1 MNSIEDDSTSF
12 ISIEKNNVKNK
23 INNFKNIKSKY
34 YPKPKNKFQTQS
46 SENVPSS
53 QLSLNPSF
61 STKIILPNNIS
72 KIKSIENYKINDN
85 QNKSF
90 MITIKKQTQHQ
101 NKKQPKNE
109 NIEGNIEIDDTDEFS
124 DIKFNIKV
132 NKPKLPFHDKNYY
145 NNSFDINDTEKN
157 APSVSRNILDNLQK
171 KKPND
176 KSQQMERNNCHK
188 IYRNKSCTFENNNL
202 IKFRLNQ
209 NISILNSKIDML
221 KTLIKAR
228 NKQILSFQV
237 FFEKNN
243 LHKKIKKNYLFSDK
257 KAAEL
262 KKDIFNL
269 KMKKLKCEEKYI
281 NKNISEKEINN
292 ENILYKA
299 KKAELIDKI
308 LDMKLLILNAKTKS
322 KSNASTSRKNEFNT
336 HNTNSNYAEENTII
350 NDSNFFDNEENFSFI
365 DSRNNNCKKN
375 NIINQNEDE
384 DFFQLDNKINCIK
397 NKNVK
402 DYFIPRFLIEIK
414 TSTHL
419 SGNQINFHP
428 NSNFNILINS
438 NKPK

>member
-23 INNFKNIKSKY
+23 INSFKNIKSKY
-34 YPKPKNKFQTQS
+34 NPKSKNKFQTQI
-46 SENVPSS
+46 SEKKPNS
-53 QLSLNPSF
+53 QLNLNPSF

-85 QNKSF
+85 KNKSF
-90 MITIKKQTQHQ
+90 MITIKKQAQHQ

-124 DIKFNIKV
+124 DIKFNINV

-145 NNSFDINDTEKN
+145 NNSFDDNETEKN
-157 APSVSRNILDNLQK
+157 TPSVSKNILDNLLK
-171 KKPND
+171 KNPND
-176 KSQQMERNNCHK
+176 KSQEIKRNNCHK
-188 IYRNKSCTFENNNL
+188 IYRNKSCCFENNNL

-209 NISILNSKIDML
+209 NISILKSKIDML

-243 LHKKIKKNYLFSDK
+243 FHKKIKKNYLFSDK
-257 KAAEL
+257 RAAEM
-262 KKDIFNL
+262 KKNIFNL
-269 KMKKLKCEEKYI
+269 KMIKLKCEEIYI
-281 NKNISEKEINN
+281 NKKISEKEINN
-292 ENILYKA
+292 ENNLHKA

-308 LDMKLLILNAKTKS
+308 LNYKLLLLNEKT
-322 KSNASTSRKNEFNT
+322 NANTNITKKNEINI
-336 HNTNSNYAEENTII
+336 HNSSSNYFEENTII
-350 NDSNFFDNEENFSFI
+350 NDSNFFGDEENFNFI
-365 DSRNNNCKKN
+365 DTRNSNYKKN

-384 DFFQLDNKINCIK
+384 DFFQLNNKINCIK
-397 NKNVK
+397 NKKVK
-402 DYFIPRFLIEIK
+402 DYFVPRFLIEIK

-419 SGNQINFHP
+419 NNNQINVHP
-428 NSNFNILINS
+428 NSKFNILVNS
-438 NKPK
+438 NKAK

>member
-12 ISIEKNNVKNK
+12 ISIEKNNVKYK
-23 INNFKNIKSKY
+23 INSFKNIKSKY
-34 YPKPKNKFQTQS
+34 YPKSKNKFQTQS
-46 SENVPSS
+46 SENVPNS

-85 QNKSF
+85 KNKSF
-90 MITIKKQTQHQ
+90 MITIKKQAQHQ
-101 NKKQPKNE
+101 NKKQLKNE

-145 NNSFDINDTEKN
+145 NNSFEDNETEKN
-157 APSVSRNILDNLQK
+157 TPSVSKNILDNLMK
-171 KKPND
+171 KKIND
-176 KSQQMERNNCHK
+176 KSQKIKSNNCHK
-188 IYRNKSCTFENNNL
+188 IYRNKSCSFENNKL
-202 IKFRLNQ
+202 IKFRLKQ

-243 LHKKIKKNYLFSDK
+243 IYKKIKKNYLFSDK

-262 KKDIFNL
+262 KKNIFNL
-269 KMKKLKCEEKYI
+269 KMKKLKCEEIYI
-281 NKNISEKEINN
+281 NKKISEKEINN
-292 ENILYKA
+292 ENILNKA

-308 LDMKLLILNAKTKS
+308 LDLKLLINS
-322 KSNASTSRKNEFNT
+322 KANSNTSTNRKNEFNT
-336 HNTNSNYAEENTII
+336 HNTNSNYLEENTII
-350 NDSNFFDNEENFSFI
+350 NDSNFFDNEENFSYI
-365 DSRNNNCKKN
+365 DSRNNNYKKN

-384 DFFQLDNKINCIK
+384 DFFQSNNKINCIK

-402 DYFIPRFLIEIK
+402 DYFVPRFFIEIK

-419 SGNQINFHP
+419 NSNQINFQP
-428 NSNFNILINS
+428 NSKFNILINS